1 MPLSSPA
8 GFQGAH
14 THIQRPPPTQGQAPG
29 LSPAVQ
35 EPWLGRRWHSFHRAA
50 SRARPPGQRLH
61 LGREHLLGEAHT
73 RGTED
78 RPRPRLALG
87 ADIGRWAAPQRR
99 EHEGPHRAARHPR
112 PMASACPALDTGQP
126 RPRGGP
132 RPRHLCPAPRTHLP
146 GDLAPPPFS
155 KLTAQR
161 LPVSLTS
168 VSAVTPP
175 TPTSLL

>member
-1 MPLSSPA
+1 MHTNTHTEGPPA
-8 GFQGAH
+8 
-14 THIQRPPPTQGQAPG
+14 QGQAPG

-61 LGREHLLGEAHT
+61 LGGQHLLGEAHT
-73 RGTED
+73 WGTED

-126 RPRGGP
+126 RPQGGP
-132 RPRHLCPAPRTHLP
+132 RPRHSSRESPAPLSCPVYPPSWAP
-146 GDLAPPPFS
+146 GPSTILKTDS
-155 KLTAQR
+155 TASS
-161 LPVSLTS
+161 SL
-168 VSAVTPP
+168 
-175 TPTSLL
+175 SL